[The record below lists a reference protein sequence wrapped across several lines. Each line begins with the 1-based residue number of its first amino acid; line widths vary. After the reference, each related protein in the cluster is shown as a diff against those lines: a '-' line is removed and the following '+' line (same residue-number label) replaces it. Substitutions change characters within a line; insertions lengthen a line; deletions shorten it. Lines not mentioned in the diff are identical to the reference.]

1 MIGYLL
7 SSKYLLVASE
17 ASNCAPGLIKPRTI
31 RGLSTPGAHHRSKRT
46 RARRGAACL
55 TCSDALK
62 RIVGT
67 DGVEVDA
74 GEVERAAAP
83 AARGEEEAEQPAPV
97 AAVHLQH
104 RRRVHGCP
112 TREEAEGFG
121 EGRDRLGEAETGRR
135 LALRL

>member
-7 SSKYLLVASE
+7 SS
-17 ASNCAPGLIKPRTI
+17 N
-31 RGLSTPGAHHRSKRT
+31 
-46 RARRGAACL
+46 L
-55 TCSDALK
+55 TGGDALE
-62 RIVGT
+62 RVVGA

-83 AARGEEEAEQPAPV
+83 AGGGEEEAEQPAPV

-112 TREEAEGFG
+112 PRPRVCGEGGIGPGGEAGRARRLGWPCDCDCGVRAKSAEGQGFG
-121 EGRDRLGEAETGRR
+121 AVKKQEGRPHA
-135 LALRL
+135 